1 MENEKLLRVLILDE
15 SLNDADTLASH
26 LRNAG
31 YALRPS
37 GAESDEQLREA
48 IRSQPLDLILCAVEC
63 TETSLLHV
71 HAALRSLERDIPVI
85 AVAGEYDPE
94 ILTEVMR
101 DGAKDLVVKDNPEH
115 LQLVVERELAAR
127 ETRRRLRQADR
138 AVRESEKRCRALLDS
153 SRDAI
158 TYVHDGMHIYANPV
172 YLEMFGFQE
181 IEDIEGMP
189 IMDMVAPEDHAKFKE
204 FIRAFA
210 QGKAEENEL
219 EVVGLRGDG
228 STFNASME
236 FSPATIDGEPCTQI
250 IIRNQS
256 MDKELEK
263 KIKYLSKQDLL
274 TGLYNRQY
282 FIEELEQAIADAA
295 GAASSS
301 AVLYVEPDA
310 FKDIKAK
317 VGMAGADLVLSDLA
331 TLIRGQLGESC
342 IAARFGDQVF
352 TVLCRDTDADVA
364 EVMASQLRSAIEAHI
379 SDVDGQSVTLTASIG
394 VAMVGEAATDAQEV
408 LSRADLACEMA
419 RKKGGGGVHV
429 HNPVTDEKAG
439 RERDQEWIQ
448 KVRDALDQGR
458 FQLVYQP
465 IASLHGETQE
475 KYEVLLRMREE
486 DGTIVPPAQFIPVAE
501 AHNLINAVDRWVISR
516 AIEVLAERR
525 RAGNDTTFFVKVS
538 AKSALDET
546 MLPWI
551 SQQLKKARL
560 QGDNVVFEISE
571 SSAVTHLKHVKA
583 FANGLKELRCGF
595 SLEHFG
601 NGMNSF
607 QLLKHIPADY
617 LKIDGSFMHNLAT
630 NQENQAMVKSITEMA
645 HSMGKTT
652 IAEFV
657 EDANSLAV
665 LWQSG
670 VNYIQGHFLQEPGE
684 EMNYDF
690 RGEEA

>member
-1 MENEKLLRVLILDE
+1 MDNENLLRVLILDE

-31 YALRPS
+31 FALRPA
-37 GAESDEQLREA
+37 GAQNDEQLREA
-48 IRSQPLDLILCAVEC
+48 VRNQSLDLVLCSVEN
-63 TETSLLHV
+63 TEPSLLHV
-71 HAALRSLERDIPVI
+71 HQALKSLDRDIPVI
-85 AVAGEYDPE
+85 AVTGDYDAE
-94 ILTEVMR
+94 ILVEVMR
-101 DGAKDLVVKDNPEH
+101 DGAADLVIKDNPEH
-115 LQLVVERELAAR
+115 LRLVVERELAAR
-127 ETRRRLRQADR
+127 DARRRMRQSDR
-138 AVRESEKRCRALLDS
+138 AMRESEKRCRALLDS

-172 YLEMFGFQE
+172 YLELFGFDDL
-181 IEDIEGMP
+181 EDIEGMP
-189 IMDMVAPEDHAKFKE
+189 IMDMVAPDDHSKFKD
-204 FIRAFA
+204 FIRAFS
-210 QGKAEENEL
+210 QGKLQENEL
-219 EVVGLRGDG
+219 EVLGLRGDA
-228 STFNASME
+228 STFNAVME
-236 FSPATIDGEPCTQI
+236 FSPASIDGEPCTQI

-274 TGLYNRQY
+274 TGLHNRQY
-282 FIEELEQAIADAA
+282 FTEELEQAIADAA
-295 GAASSS
+295 GGTSSS
-301 AVLYVEPDA
+301 AVLYIEPDA
-310 FKDIKAK
+310 FKDVKGK
-317 VGMAGADLVLSDLA
+317 VGMSGADLVLSDLA
-331 TLIRGQLGESC
+331 GLIRGQLGETC
-342 IAARFGDQVF
+342 MAARFGDQVF
-352 TVLCRDTDADVA
+352 TVLCRDTDGNVA
-364 EVMASQLRSAIEAHI
+364 EVMAAQLRSAIEGHI
-379 SDVDGQSVTLTASIG
+379 SDVDGQSITLTASIG
-394 VAMVGEAATDAQEV
+394 IALVGEAATDAQEV
-408 LSRADLACEMA
+408 LARADLACEMA
-419 RKKGGGGVHV
+419 RKKGGNTVHL
-429 HNPVTDEKAG
+429 HNPVADEKAG

-448 KVRDALDQGR
+448 KIRTALEQNR

-475 KYEVLLRMREE
+475 KYEVLLRLRAD
-486 DGTIVPPAQFIPVAE
+486 DGSVVLPGQFLPIAE
-501 AHNLINAVDRWVISR
+501 HHNLINAVDRWVIGR
-516 AIEVLAERR
+516 ALSVLAERR
-525 RAGNDTTFFVKVS
+525 QGGHDTTFFVKLS

-546 MLPWI
+546 LLPWI
-551 SQQLKKARL
+551 SEQLKKTRL
-560 QGDNVVFEISE
+560 QGNSLVFEISE
-571 SSAVTHLKHVKA
+571 SSAVTHLKQVKA
-583 FANGLKELRCGF
+583 FAAGLKELHCGF

-617 LKIDGSFMHNLAT
+617 LKIDGSFMHNLAS

-690 RGEEA
+690 QGEEG